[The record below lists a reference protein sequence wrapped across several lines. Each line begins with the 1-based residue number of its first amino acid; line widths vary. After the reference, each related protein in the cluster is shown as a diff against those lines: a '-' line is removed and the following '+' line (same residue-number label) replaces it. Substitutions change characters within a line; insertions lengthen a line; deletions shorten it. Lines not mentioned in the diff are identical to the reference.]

1 MLWFLLFFLR
11 TSLYLNFAS
20 VFVFKIFFC
29 LNSLFAAKLC
39 CLSWGF
45 SFVKIVFICCNDITF
60 PDWSTGSKKHLNYN
74 VNSPYSVIICLF
86 NLMLHVVSNCVIT
99 CFFLCTTRMIFF
111 CFAETMRA
119 PLTWKSATEGKH
131 VIQVLN
137 MLSVQSCSNAD
148 LIKCKDHWGC
158 FTLYIP
164 VGKFHIS

>member
-11 TSLYLNFAS
+11 TSLYLNFVS

-99 CFFLCTTRMIFF
+99 CFFFVHHTNDFF
-111 CFAETMRA
+111 LFCRNYESSSDLKVCNWGETCH
-119 PLTWKSATEGKH
+119 PGFEH
-131 VIQVLN
+131 VK
-137 MLSVQSCSNAD
+137 CSE
-148 LIKCKDHWGC
+148 LLKCWLDQM
-158 FTLYIP
+158 
-164 VGKFHIS
+164 